1 VAPAGKRSHK
11 EVDKKEN
18 QGTGLCLGARLIA
31 SNHGAQVYR
40 FVDET
45 GDFPVHRKS
54 GVKRSPATVPDSLCA
69 SQIHSGTFEMQE
81 GENLLSTQDLL
92 RNEGSRLKP
101 LPVSGSILK

>member
-31 SNHGAQVYR
+31 SNHGAQIHR

-45 GDFPVHRKS
+45 GGCPVHRVS
-54 GVKRSPATVPDSLCA
+54 EMEGLPATVPDSLYA
-69 SQIHSGTFEMQE
+69 FQMHSGTFEM
-81 GENLLSTQDLL
+81 
-92 RNEGSRLKP
+92 P
-101 LPVSGSILK
+101 